1 MGAVY
6 LASDGSDQVAL
17 KLIHPELATDP
28 HFRAR
33 FRREVELTARVRGPH
48 VAELVGADPDGR
60 TPWLAARFVEGP
72 TLAQRVATEG
82 AAGPDAVT
90 AVALALASALAD
102 IHAAGVVH
110 RATSSRRT

>member
-6 LASDGSDQVAL
+6 LAHDGSDQVAL
-17 KLIHPELATDP
+17 KLLHPGLAVDP

-48 VAELVGADPDGR
+48 VAELVDADPDGR

-72 TLAQRVATEG
+72 TLAERVAAEG
-82 AAGPDAVT
+82 AAGPDAVI
-90 AVALALASALAD
+90 AIALALASTLATLPASC
-102 IHAAGVVH
+102 I
-110 RATSSRRT
+110 ATSSRPT